1 MEKGIELDTTPRDP
15 RYEIAHLR
23 ERLREA
29 EELIEAIRSGR
40 IDALVIHD
48 HSDEES
54 IYTLRGADHTYRVL
68 IESMDE
74 GAVILSGEDVILYC
88 NRRLSDLLQVP
99 VNHLLGSEMSEFL
112 APQDTDSFRIL
123 CRRAY
128 EEKAAKTEIDLIAAD
143 GERIPT
149 LISLCTLPVEGLE
162 ILCMVVT
169 DLTEQKKNEAT
180 LASYSQR
187 LIQKNKELERRA
199 EQLARL
205 SSELTMTEQRERR
218 QMSRILHDGLQQMLA
233 SARMQVETLSNKL
246 NQSHLKRSADLIVDI
261 LSESIQVSRSLCMD
275 LSPPV
280 LNEIG
285 LAAGLEWLAKSMRE
299 KHNLNIETYLEKSA
313 EPAKDIKFMAFDSVR
328 ELLFNAVKHAGVTQ
342 ARVSLGPDGAD
353 RLRIMVSD
361 EGAGFDLARLDSG
374 PDHDGGFGLF
384 SIRERIAL
392 IGGSLEID
400 TVPGQGSR
408 FTMVFPRTMAFCAG
422 RATQAADSV

>member
-1 MEKGIELDTTPRDP
+1 MEKGIDIDTTPRD
-15 RYEIAHLR
+15 EIAHLK

-29 EELIEAIRSGR
+29 EELIDAIRSGR
-40 IDALVIHD
+40 IDALVVHD
-48 HSDEES
+48 HANKES

-74 GAVILSGEDVILYC
+74 GAVILSGEEIILYC

-99 VNHLLGSEMSEFL
+99 VNHLLGTEISEFM
-112 APQDTDSFRIL
+112 APGDTDSFRLL

-128 EEKAAKTEIDLIAAD
+128 EETAAKTEIDLIAAD
-143 GERIPT
+143 SARIPT
-149 LISLCTLPVEGLE
+149 LISLCTLPVDGLE

-187 LIQKNKELERRA
+187 LIQKNAELERRA

-233 SARMQVETLSNKL
+233 SARMQVETLSRKL
-246 NQSHLKRSADLIVDI
+246 TQADLKRSADMILDI
-261 LSESIQVSRSLCMD
+261 LFESIQVSRSLCLD

-280 LNEIG
+280 LHDVG
-285 LAAGLEWLAKSMRE
+285 LAAGLQWLARSMRE
-299 KHNLNIETYLEKSA
+299 KHDLEVEIHLEKA
-313 EPAKDIKFMAFDSVR
+313 GEPAEEIKFMAFDSVR
-328 ELLFNAVKHAGVTQ
+328 ELLFNTVKHAGIPQ

-361 EGAGFDLARLDSG
+361 EGAGFDLERLDSG
-374 PDHDGGFGLF
+374 PDQEGGFGLF
-384 SIRERIAL
+384 SIRERITL
-392 IGGSLEID
+392 IGGSLEIE
-400 TVPGQGSR
+400 TAPGQGSR
-408 FTMVFPRTMAFCAG
+408 FTLVFPRTIVSSAG
-422 RATQAADSV
+422 GSTRAGDPN